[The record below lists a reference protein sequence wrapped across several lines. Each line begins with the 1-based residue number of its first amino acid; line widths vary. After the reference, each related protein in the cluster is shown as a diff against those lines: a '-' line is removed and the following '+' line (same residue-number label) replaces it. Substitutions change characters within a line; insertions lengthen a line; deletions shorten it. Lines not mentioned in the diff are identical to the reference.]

1 VPEGRR
7 DSNMQFAFCTHIRML
22 VLFTVIQG
30 IICVTGYA
38 PIQMLRKIKMYN
50 CVMFTGLFTF

>member
-1 VPEGRR
+1 
-7 DSNMQFAFCTHIRML
+7 MQFAFCTHIRML

-30 IICVTGYA
+30 IIYVTGYT

-50 CVMFTGLFTF
+50 CVMFTGLFTCNFLLS